1 MLIGTDSIESEI
13 VHLRSRICGL
23 ERCVCELLLKNER
36 LRSALSRDAF
46 LKWVNRPDEERENQ
60 SYLRQDTFNSAT
72 RDYVGAK
79 LNCRSACKVEMS
91 V

>member
-1 MLIGTDSIESEI
+1 MTMLIGTDSIESEI

-72 RDYVGAK
+72 RD
-79 LNCRSACKVEMS
+79 CDCT
-91 V
+91 